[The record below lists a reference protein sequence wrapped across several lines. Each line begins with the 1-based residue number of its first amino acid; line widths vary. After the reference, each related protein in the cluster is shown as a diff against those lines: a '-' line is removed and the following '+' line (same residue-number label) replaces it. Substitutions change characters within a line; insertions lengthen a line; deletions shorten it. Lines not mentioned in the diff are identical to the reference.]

1 MNFSSRDSFLEAH
14 EALKNLLEQPD
25 LITQVDRAVATLAN
39 CYQNGGKALSCGNGG
54 SMCDA
59 MHFAEELTG
68 RYRKDRRALPAL
80 AISDPSHLSCV
91 ANDYGY
97 ESVFSRMVE
106 AMGQKGDVLLAIS
119 TSGNSRNILKAVE
132 AARQKEMIVIG
143 LSGYTGG
150 ELALQADIRL
160 CVPGST
166 TDRIQELHIKII
178 HVLIEG
184 IERNLFPENYYSN
197 S

>member
-1 MNFSSRDSFLEAH
+1 MKFSSRDSFLKAH
-14 EALKNLLEQPD
+14 QALQDLLSHPD
-25 LITQVDRAVATLAN
+25 LIGLVDQAIEALAA

-106 AMGQKGDVLLAIS
+106 AMGQKGDILLAIS

-150 ELALQADIRL
+150 HLAQSSDISI

-178 HVLIEG
+178 HILIEG
-184 IERNLFPENYYSN
+184 IERNLFPENYCSN